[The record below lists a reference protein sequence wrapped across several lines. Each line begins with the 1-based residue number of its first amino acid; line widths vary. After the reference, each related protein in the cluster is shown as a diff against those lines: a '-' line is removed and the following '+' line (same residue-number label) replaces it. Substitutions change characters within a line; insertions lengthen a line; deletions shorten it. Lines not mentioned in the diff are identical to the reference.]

1 MVFSQAPNLEHIIF
15 FFSSRHV
22 HLFVNSA
29 HKEILSSVREKE
41 IRVYEVY
48 QLYAH
53 IPKLYLF

>member
-1 MVFSQAPNLEHIIF
+1 MVFSQAPNLEHIIV
-15 FFSSRHV
+15 FSSGHV
-22 HLFVNSA
+22 HLFVNSV

-48 QLYAH
+48 QLCAR